1 MKSYFELKGI
11 YHYLLQD
18 QKWQSVGTKVLHVY
32 IQKKDSFISIH
43 SELTWVQLL
52 KRWIKVSSCNL
63 QKEHKGEGDFP
74 KWNSIL
80 LRYNTLS
87 SILYWNALKLVL
99 LLILLGR
106 RYINFQFEFGNKEL
120 KFFYEMGMLLFLE
133 INIKYNSF
141 KVIFSKLRSKL
152 FLI

>member
-1 MKSYFELKGI
+1 MAICGDKS
-11 YHYLLQD
+11 
-18 QKWQSVGTKVLHVY
+18 VNCLHLE
-32 IQKKDSFISIH
+32 KNSFISIQN
-43 SELTWVQLL
+43 EITWLQLL
-52 KRWIKVSSCNL
+52 KRWIRVSSCNL